1 MIICLGIE
9 STAHTFAVGIIDE
22 KGNILADVR
31 DMYKTEKG
39 GLIPAEVAKHHEKI
53 SKDLIKKAL
62 EQANL
67 KPEQINIISYSRGPG
82 LGKAIL
88 NIGFKTANELAEQN
102 QLPLIGINHIISH
115 LEIGKLL
122 CKVKDPIYV
131 FVSGANTQIIAL
143 EGNKY
148 RIFGETLDLPLGNAL
163 DKFGREIGLGF
174 PAGPI
179 IEELAKKGK
188 YVELPYVVKGMD
200 LSFSGIITKSVNL
213 FKKGISKED
222 LCFSLQET
230 CFAMLC
236 EVTERAL
243 AHCEKN
249 EVLLI
254 GGVAA
259 NKRLCEMLSIMCNER
274 NAKFHVVPLQYSGD
288 NAVMIAWQGIQ
299 EFKTKYEK
307 PEIRP
312 YERVDQ
318 IEVLW

>member
-1 MIICLGIE
+1 
-9 STAHTFAVGIIDE
+9 
-22 KGNILADVR
+22 
-31 DMYKTEKG
+31 MYKTEKG

-67 KPEQINIISYSRGPG
+67 KPKQIDIISYSRGPG

-88 NIGFKTANELAEQN
+88 NIGFKAAKELSEKLN
-102 QLPLIGINHIISH
+102 IPLIPINHIISH
-115 LEIGKLL
+115 LEIGRLL

-143 EGNKY
+143 EGNRY

-188 YVELPYVVKGMD
+188 YIELPYAVKGMD

-213 FKKGISKED
+213 FKKGISKQD

-259 NKRLCEMLSIMCNER
+259 NKRLCEMLSIMCKER
-274 NAKFHVVPLQYSGD
+274 NAVFHAVPLQYSGD

-299 EFKTKYEK
+299 EFSSGKYLK
-307 PEIRP
+307 KSEIKP
-312 YERVDQ
+312 YERIDQ